1 MKKYALYTV
10 LVSLVILSSCS
21 SIQTLTFDQLCPAE
35 VNFPYQV
42 STVGVVNN
50 MPSRPEPKK
59 NILTLGKI
67 EAEGKM
73 ATEALAGYL
82 ADSKYFN
89 QVIICDSALQSTDRT
104 TVLSERQVDELS
116 SMLGVDFI
124 ISFER
129 VSLDVEKKEY
139 SNPDWM
145 TSIPV
150 LQVKVSPVVRLYL
163 PGRKSPLMELVST
176 DSLYFDLG
184 YRVSEK
190 EIIEEASRH
199 AASVMAN
206 KIVPYWQTVNRF
218 YFDGGGVEMRDAAVY
233 VREGDWTS
241 ARDLW
246 TQVYNRQKKGKTKFR
261 AAYNIALSYEMTGDM
276 EKASEWLSNAS
287 EYVTEGS
294 EEEMALKYYIEQF
307 RKRKAEFGKL
317 NIQMGRFGNNF

>member
-10 LVSLVILSSCS
+10 LVSLVILTSCS

-50 MPSRPEPKK
+50 MPSRPESKK

-67 EAEGKM
+67 GAEGKM

-104 TVLSERQVDELS
+104 AILSERQVDELS

-184 YRVSEK
+184 YRISEK

-246 TQVYNRQKKGKTKFR
+246 TKVYNRQKKGKTKFR

>member
-67 EAEGKM
+67 GAEGKM

-104 TVLSERQVDELS
+104 TILSERQVDELS
-116 SMLGVDFI
+116 SMLDVDFI

-184 YRVSEK
+184 YRISEK